1 MNFACFRCSFR
12 RFSFKRLVFLLYIF
26 ALVFVQGI
34 TDLLRDTQLTETG
47 QQEVEAQFGS
57 VLKSM
62 PLGHVPETPLKRPSN
77 EAFRGEDVA
86 SEAMSCKPRLSL
98 YMAVTGGNDWS
109 MYFDTLS
116 QCGLFYTILFLL
128 FNFFF
133 VLRGL
138 EMPRKSSKNARK

>member
-1 MNFACFRCSFR
+1 
-12 RFSFKRLVFLLYIF
+12 
-26 ALVFVQGI
+26 
-34 TDLLRDTQLTETG
+34 
-47 QQEVEAQFGS
+47 
-57 VLKSM
+57 
-62 PLGHVPETPLKRPSN
+62 
-77 EAFRGEDVA
+77 
-86 SEAMSCKPRLSL
+86 
-98 YMAVTGGNDWS
+98 MAVTGGNDWS

>member
-62 PLGHVPETPLKRPSN
+62 PLGHVAETPLKR
-77 EAFRGEDVA
+77 
-86 SEAMSCKPRLSL
+86 
-98 YMAVTGGNDWS
+98 
-109 MYFDTLS
+109 
-116 QCGLFYTILFLL
+116 
-128 FNFFF
+128 
-133 VLRGL
+133 L
-138 EMPRKSSKNARK
+138 ETPFE